1 MINFS
6 FDRWKKPARA
16 YPKTYQI
23 EVFAGCNLK
32 CPLCHAG
39 RREIGRDTKFL
50 HLDDFKAIFDKIK
63 PHAEFVYLHIWGEPT
78 LNKHLV
84 DMVSYVKQQK
94 PSCVTNVS
102 THGNGLS
109 RQYAFDLIGAG
120 LGQLIVSI
128 DGSNQQTYE
137 MYRVGGRF
145 DEALS
150 FLKFASEAKAELK
163 SNVLLIAQCI
173 QMKQTLPEYEQFKKL
188 VGFEGVFP
196 VFKPIYIG
204 GYGIDY
210 RDFVSEG
217 VEVQKPTLSSCTA
230 LDDVVAIQADGTV
243 IPCCLYPAP
252 AAGIDLGSIFK
263 QGLDEILDLDSR
275 KMMRHRIKAGDAPTR
290 VCEQSCGSGECKASP
305 SEPGLGVGSQLAE
318 SE

>member
-1 MINFS
+1 VTKFS
-6 FDRWKKPARA
+6 FNLFKRSSRA
-16 YPKTYQI
+16 YPKIYQV

-50 HLDDFKAIFDKIK
+50 HLNDFKAIFDKIK
-63 PHAEFVYLHIWGEPT
+63 PHAELLYLHIWGEPT

-84 DMVSYVKQQK
+84 DMVTYVHQQK

-128 DGSNQQTYE
+128 DGANQETYE
-137 MYRVGGRF
+137 KYRVGGRF
-145 DEALS
+145 DEALN
-150 FLKFASEAKAELK
+150 FLKYASEAKAELK
-163 SNVLLIAQCI
+163 SDILLIAQCI
-173 QMKQTLPEYEQFKKL
+173 QMKQTLPEFEQFRKL
-188 VGFEGVFP
+188 VAFEGVTP
-196 VFKPIYIG
+196 AFKPIYIG

-210 RDFVSEG
+210 REFVADG

-230 LDDVVAIQADGTV
+230 LDEVVAIQADGII
-243 IPCCLYPAP
+243 IPCCLYPEPAP
-252 AAGIDLGSIFK
+252 GFDLGNIFTH
-263 QGLDEILDLDSR
+263 GLDDMLGLDSR
-275 KMMRHRIKAGDAPTR
+275 KTMRHRIKAGDAPTR
-290 VCEQSCGSGECKASP
+290 VCQQACGNCGRNAASVD
-305 SEPGLGVGSQLAE
+305 SERDAE
-318 SE
+318 LQRG